1 MTAKGFISY
10 VISIAFFMMGIQ
22 AMLLPD
28 LVSTASGSSVDEY
41 IEASNS
47 EATATPSISNQAQ
60 ESRERYFADR
70 ENSTLD
76 WTMPSS
82 LSNSGNTPGESRNT
96 AENQDITESQP
107 DATSTQSSN
116 TSNDVLVEASDRV
129 TQNVSGTWSFRLN
142 DSILRDV
149 SLALFQ
155 DGDTIFGTGSMRESN
170 STYDITASGTLQ
182 ADSMILNLTSQQPI
196 THYKL
201 SLDLSRDSASGE
213 FNAVSAT
220 GNRWAGEAEGLRL

>member
-1 MTAKGFISY
+1 MTAKGFIPY
-10 VISIAFFMMGIQ
+10 IISIAFFMMGIQ

-47 EATATPSISNQAQ
+47 EATAAPSVSNQAQ
-60 ESRERYFADR
+60 ESRERYFAER

-82 LSNSGNTPGESRNT
+82 LSNSGNTPGESRM
-96 AENQDITESQP
+96 AEDQNSAQSQP

-116 TSNDVLVEASDRV
+116 ASNNIPVEASDRV

-182 ADSMILNLTSQQPI
+182 ADSMFLNLTSQQPI

-201 SLDLSRDSASGE
+201 SLDLSEDSASGE
-213 FNAVSAT
+213 FSAVSAT
-220 GNRWAGEAEGLRL
+220 GNRWTGEAEGLRL